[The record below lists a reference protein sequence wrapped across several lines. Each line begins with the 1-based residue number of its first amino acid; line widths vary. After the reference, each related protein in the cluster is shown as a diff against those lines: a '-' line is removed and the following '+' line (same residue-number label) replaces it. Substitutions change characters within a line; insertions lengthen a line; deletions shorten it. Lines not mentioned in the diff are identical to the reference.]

1 MLLMADME
9 MMAAFFCVDS
19 SISYCVL
26 PLVFVQGNNHAADD
40 INSCEYTVNAAGHIN
55 LCCLDLRIFTVHCG
69 FHMYDLVIFS
79 YTNMSA
85 SVRTGRACP
94 TIQFVL

>member
-55 LCCLDLRIFTVHCG
+55 LCCLDLRIFTVCISGLRVHG
-69 FHMYDLVIFS
+69 MIIKVDYSQNV
-79 YTNMSA
+79 
-85 SVRTGRACP
+85 
-94 TIQFVL
+94 

>member
-1 MLLMADME
+1 

-55 LCCLDLRIFTVHCG
+55 LCCLDLRIFTV
-69 FHMYDLVIFS
+69 
-79 YTNMSA
+79 
-85 SVRTGRACP
+85 
-94 TIQFVL
+94 

>member
-1 MLLMADME
+1 MLGKNHAADDIISCE
-9 MMAAFFCVDS
+9 IYSRPHNFADS

-55 LCCLDLRIFTVHCG
+55 LCCLDLRIFTV
-69 FHMYDLVIFS
+69 Y
-79 YTNMSA
+79 
-85 SVRTGRACP
+85 CP
-94 TIQFVL
+94 NYLLFPLSTKL

>member
-26 PLVFVQGNNHAADD
+26 PLIFVQGNNHAADD

-55 LCCLDLRIFTVHCG
+55 LCCLDLRIFTVMLQFAHMSISHC
-69 FHMYDLVIFS
+69 LQS
-79 YTNMSA
+79 
-85 SVRTGRACP
+85 
-94 TIQFVL
+94 IQLA

>member
-1 MLLMADME
+1 

-55 LCCLDLRIFTVHCG
+55 LCCLDLRIFTVCDG
-69 FHMYDLVIFS
+69 YYMAGAAPF
-79 YTNMSA
+79 NSA
-85 SVRTGRACP
+85 IKVAERTSRLF
-94 TIQFVL
+94 TS

>member
-55 LCCLDLRIFTVHCG
+55 LCCLDLRIFTVHEKT
-69 FHMYDLVIFS
+69 MITDK
-79 YTNMSA
+79 
-85 SVRTGRACP
+85 
-94 TIQFVL
+94 

>member
-1 MLLMADME
+1 MADME

-55 LCCLDLRIFTVHCG
+55 LCCLDLRIFTVCTPHPWR
-69 FHMYDLVIFS
+69 IWP
-79 YTNMSA
+79 
-85 SVRTGRACP
+85 ACSH
-94 TIQFVL
+94 IIRIKSEGK